1 MTDRLIWSATIDKS
15 TKCTF
20 LEKQTSFIS
29 ALHYN
34 NCMFI
39 AHHLMTLGH
48 QFSKKLPSHINSTF
62 VDLVPKIRRLG
73 SESFIR
79 QLSKQKAQMSEYL
92 KAANGG
98 EFAYFQNLDF
108 F

>member
-1 MTDRLIWSATIDKS
+1 MYIFHYLLQLVLL
-15 TKCTF
+15 F
-20 LEKQTSFIS
+20 MFP

-34 NCMFI
+34 NCMYI

-73 SESFIR
+73 TESFMQ
-79 QLSKQKAQMSEYL
+79 QLSKQKEQMSEYL
-92 KAANGG
+92 KAANGN
-98 EFAYFQNLDF
+98 YHRSCC
-108 F
+108 

>member
-1 MTDRLIWSATIDKS
+1 MLNIVY
-15 TKCTF
+15 
-20 LEKQTSFIS
+20 LS

-34 NCMFI
+34 NCMYI

-48 QFSKKLPSHINSTF
+48 QFSKKLPNHINSTF

-79 QLSKQKAQMSEYL
+79 QLAKQKAQMSEYL
-92 KAANGG
+92 KAANGK
-98 EFAYFQNLDF
+98 ESV
-108 F
+108 